1 MKMSNWLLIFT
12 FSPVQ
17 GFISSAKKTKDLYAG
32 SYLLSFLTKRVL
44 KTLEE
49 QQRESLEIIFP
60 IVKEKSENSDCD
72 EIIWNHYVGNYPNRF
87 VVLLKNKTPD
97 EVKKI
102 IEETKGKFNK
112 EISKISE
119 ETCQYFVEKVLENA
133 DKCPEKLNNLNNLR
147 KAVEQ
152 ITSHIGDYFQTF
164 IVAKPVNYSDGKV
177 ENYQQEYELTEKILG
192 GRKTF
197 RPYKGKV
204 DKTTYEIKDERGN
217 TKSLYPDGCTTC
229 GERLHIAID
238 WRTAKVQ
245 SVAEEE
251 KLCGLCFAKR
261 NLYKV
266 YLADAIDL
274 PKKCEE
280 FKKEIE
286 LLMERFPSTHDIALA
301 KEKFKFFKALK
312 ETYEDKDGK
321 LLKFSQIADDIT
333 FFIWDI
339 AGIKHSF
346 KEDGAK
352 SYGINRKYRQTI
364 EEFLKDLIPNEKYL
378 EDYERKRKSSFV
390 KTEEAK
396 YSWMLSVEYLST
408 DYLKRKLKELEIKEN
423 KTEED
428 ERKIKI
434 LKEWIKYLKNY
445 FEALKEINPEWNFE
459 KEFNKPPYFAIL
471 YSDGDYIGKILGGD
485 KEFINRP
492 FDLEFHKEF
501 SEKLSEYALATA
513 KEIEEPKRENSESVG
528 FAKVIYAGGDDIFA
542 FLHLSE
548 VIRALKLTSE
558 NYKEKLK
565 GLLKEGKATTS
576 AGVVLGHAKVSL
588 KYLHK
593 KTKEAESRAKNLF
606 GRNAFVIKVIS
617 RSGEETEFGAKYE
630 YECPHK
636 VFKPLELL
644 EDLTKLYSEGGISSK
659 LPYTLRDIADRFLPL
674 AEGVEKEVAR
684 RLLKRELER
693 KINLS
698 NKEKKKEI
706 IDKVL
711 ELFEYQLIKHVEDQ
725 KQLTVKEILKNLAGM
740 FYVARKLSEFY
751 SSKEPKEE

>member
-1 MKMSNWLLIFT
+1 MNSWLLIFT

-32 SYLLSFLTKRVL
+32 SYLLSFLTKRILTHL
-44 KTLEE
+44 KKTHEGNLKVIYPVVNEDIE
-49 QQRESLEIIFP
+49 NTNCGEIL
-60 IVKEKSENSDCD
+60 
-72 EIIWNHYVGNYPNRF
+72 WNHYVGNYPNRF
-87 VVLLKNKTPD
+87 VVLLKDKTPD

-102 IEETKGKFNK
+102 IKETKKVFNR
-112 EISKISE
+112 EISKISQKACQLFIE
-119 ETCQYFVEKVLENA
+119 EVLKDA
-133 DKCPEKLNNLNNLR
+133 DKCPQKLNNLTNL
-147 KAVEQ
+147 KSAVEQ
-152 ITSHIGDYFQTF
+152 IITHIEDYFQTF
-164 IVAKPVNYSDGKV
+164 VVAKPVNFKGRMV

-204 DKTTYEIKDERGN
+204 DKTTYEVKDEREN

-238 WRTAKVQ
+238 WKIAKVQ

-274 PKKCEE
+274 PKKCHE
-280 FKKEIE
+280 FKREIE
-286 LLMERFPSTHDIALA
+286 LLMKRFPSTHDIALA
-301 KEKFKFFKALK
+301 KEKFEFFKAIK
-312 ETYEDKDGK
+312 ETYKDKDGK

-333 FFIWDI
+333 FLIWDI
-339 AGIKHSF
+339 AGIIHSF
-346 KEDGAK
+346 EEEGAK
-352 SYGINRKYRQTI
+352 SYGINRKYRQVI
-364 EEFLKDLIPNEKYL
+364 ESFLKDLILNTKDL
-378 EDYERKRKSSFV
+378 EEYKRKRKTSHIE
-390 KTEEAK
+390 TEEAK
-396 YSWMLSVEYLST
+396 YAWMLAVEYLST
-408 DYLKRKLKELEIKEN
+408 DYLKRFLKELEN
-423 KTEED
+423 KTERD
-428 ERKIKI
+428 EKRIER
-434 LKEWIKYLKNY
+434 LKKWIGYLKTY
-445 FEALKEINPEWNFE
+445 FEGLKNVNPDWNFE

-471 YSDGDYIGKILGGD
+471 YSDGDNIGKILGGD
-485 KEFINRP
+485 EEFINRP

-501 SEKLSEYALATA
+501 SKKLSEYALETA
-513 KEIEEPKRENSESVG
+513 KEIEEPQKENSEGVG

-593 KTKEAESRAKNLF
+593 KTKEAERKAKSLF

-617 RSGEETEFGAKYE
+617 RSGEETEFGARYE
-630 YECPHK
+630 YKCPHK

-644 EDLTKLYSEGGISSK
+644 EELTKLYAEGGISSK

-674 AEGVEKEVAR
+674 AEGVEEEVAR
-684 RLLKRELER
+684 KLLRRELER

-698 NKEKKKEI
+698 DKERKNEVIK
-706 IDKVL
+706 KVL
-711 ELFEYQLIKHVEDQ
+711 ELFEYQLIEH
-725 KQLTVKEILKNLAGM
+725 KEITFKGIIKNLAGM

-751 SSKEPKEE
+751 SSKEPKGEQNA